1 MDWEHE
7 NVEPFCFDTDFDSEF
22 DDDSLSEASW
32 SFSRQSTTGS
42 VSSLETLSA
51 SDPPVVT
58 TALRFVAERWEEA
71 QVVADIVAKTYKPP
85 PRQIPPKAKEALASP
100 LSVEGED
107 FLISAAPRHEVRPM
121 FAGWPPAN
129 LRSEHDRV
137 LSFAKLPEVAP
148 GEETKASN
156 CSRTM
161 RESVVSSTSDEYE
174 AVTRYFQATLGEKAE
189 IHDLN
194 RINVPKFRERFLTDG
209 DHTIMFHGCR
219 SSQNEA
225 SILEKGFRV
234 ASCVSGGTKFG
245 TWFAY
250 RADYSNRGYSFQDQ
264 DGLEHLF
271 VCVVSY
277 FYTVMDQALMRVVGQ
292 DCAYPQWLI
301 RYRTARTPAYVP
313 PVYAP
318 PVVAGTSRP
327 GKSTNRGRDR
337 TWYVVRDGQ
346 WQLEGT

>member
-1 MDWEHE
+1 MPLVNTSHE
-7 NVEPFCFDTDFDSEF
+7 EEELNLLISHADAPCQYCIIISESPF
-22 DDDSLSEASW
+22 
-32 SFSRQSTTGS
+32 RRISTTFMGC
-42 VSSLETLSA
+42 VF
-51 SDPPVVT
+51 PVQ
-58 TALRFVAERWEEA
+58 REFVL
-71 QVVADIVAKTYKPP
+71 
-85 PRQIPPKAKEALASP
+85 PR
-100 LSVEGED
+100 
-107 FLISAAPRHEVRPM
+107 
-121 FAGWPPAN
+121 
-129 LRSEHDRV
+129 
-137 LSFAKLPEVAP
+137 
-148 GEETKASN
+148 
-156 CSRTM
+156 
-161 RESVVSSTSDEYE
+161 SVVSSTSDEYE